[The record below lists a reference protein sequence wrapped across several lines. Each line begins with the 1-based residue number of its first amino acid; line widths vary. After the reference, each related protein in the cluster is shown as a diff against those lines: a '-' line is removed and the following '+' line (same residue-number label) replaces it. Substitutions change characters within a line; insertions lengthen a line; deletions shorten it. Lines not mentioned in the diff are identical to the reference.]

1 MHVRN
6 TGNQPLV
13 QHVHLSVQSIQS
25 VCVSVRPICRLSVR
39 PLRFILKEITV
50 LSHGLLNSVGTFDR
64 KEMIAT
70 NSRWLQPTS
79 MKR

>member
-1 MHVRN
+1 MC
-6 TGNQPLV
+6 QF
-13 QHVHLSVQSIQS
+13 VQSA
-25 VCVSVRPICRLSVR
+25 RLSVR
-39 PLRFILKEITV
+39 RLRFILKEITV